1 MRARGIIV
9 KYILIR
15 SNCIISGERKLETVM
30 VALGWICMC
39 RGKVQLKEL
48 RLGLGI
54 ELQELI
60 KLLLHKRKL
69 SLCFG
74 CLKSVSLSTKFSTN

>member
-1 MRARGIIV
+1 
-9 KYILIR
+9 
-15 SNCIISGERKLETVM
+15 M

-39 RGKVQLKEL
+39 RGELQLKEL
-48 RLGLGI
+48 GLGLGI
-54 ELQELI
+54 ELQELF
-60 KLLLHKRKL
+60 KSPLHKCKL